1 MPPFSLFRVFS
12 VLFNNWALV
21 RRLSVREIAARYRGS
36 VLGLFWLLVTPIL
49 MITIY
54 TFVFAVVFKAR
65 WSVEE
70 ASKLEFGLN
79 LFLGLLLFNIVAEI
93 LNRSPTLILENV
105 SYVKKVIF
113 PLEIQA
119 WVALLVALFNAM
131 VGVLVLVV
139 VQLCARGLPPLTA
152 PLALALIIPLTLFC
166 LGILWF
172 FSALGVYLR
181 DLRHACGI
189 LTSVLMFLSPLFY
202 PLAAVPPQ
210 FRQFMALNPLST
222 ILEQARQ
229 LVFKGELPDL
239 WSFGAM
245 TAFAWIFASL
255 ALWWFTITKRGFAD
269 VV

>member
-1 MPPFSLFRVFS
+1 MPPISPLRVFG
-12 VLFNNWALV
+12 VLLQNWSLV
-21 RRLSVREIAARYRGS
+21 RRLATREIAARYRGS
-36 VLGLFWLLVTPIL
+36 VLGLLWLLVTPLL

-70 ASKLEFGLN
+70 SSKFEFGLN
-79 LFLGLLLFNIVAEI
+79 LFLGLLLFNVVAEI
-93 LNRSPTLILENV
+93 LNRAPTLVLENV

-119 WVALLVALFNAM
+119 WVAILVALFNAA
-131 VGVLVLVV
+131 VGTLVLIV
-139 VQLCARGLPPLTA
+139 VQLFSRGLPPLTA
-152 PLALALIIPLTLFC
+152 PLAFALVLPLTLFC

-189 LTSVLMFLSPLFY
+189 LTSILMFLSPLFY
-202 PLAAVPPQ
+202 PLSAVPQ
-210 FRQFMALNPLST
+210 RFRELMALNPLST

-229 LVFKGELPDL
+229 LVFRGELPDL
-239 WSFGAM
+239 WSFLGM
-245 TAFAWIFASL
+245 TALAWIFATF
-255 ALWWFTITKRGFAD
+255 ALWWFSVTKRGFAD